1 MVAINCMSCK
11 NTEVYVMHSK
21 SDNVEFMIND
31 RAG

>member
-11 NTEVYVMHSK
+11 NTEVCVMHSK